1 MWTDVT
7 AVNKDKQHNSFPKSV
22 DENWSKYGHQHI
34 LNTKG
39 TSCTKSQRCQPRR
52 QIPCV
57 RCISST
63 GMLTQQYMCSQTK
76 TNDSCWFVWE
86 TSSIAFS
93 SCLCSRNVN
102 QCFCHHRLWNRKF
115 RTKAVSLFAYLHVSV
130 CVCIYANV
138 CMCVCTYSQAAGVR
152 AGPVALVVC
161 RGPRGG
167 ERRGVRRA
175 RGCHGR
181 LVRRRWRI
189 KVSVGFIY
197 GGLASNISAA
207 EGHSCTLFEIQHEE
221 AKQALI

>member
-1 MWTDVT
+1 MSNRISLMPSPLNVDWCDGRE
-7 AVNKDKQHNSFPKSV
+7 QSRCV
-22 DENWSKYGHQHI
+22 DENWNKYGHQHI

-39 TSCTKSQRCQPRR
+39 TSCQRCQPGR

-93 SCLCSRNVN
+93 SCLCSMNVN
-102 QCFCHHRLWNRKF
+102 QCFCYHRLWNQKF
-115 RTKAVSLFAYLHVSV
+115 RTKALSPFAYLHMSV
-130 CVCIYANV
+130 WVCIYANV
-138 CMCVCTYSQAAGVR
+138 CMCVCTYSQAVGVR
-152 AGPVALVVC
+152 AGP
-161 RGPRGG
+161 RGPGCQGPWGG
-167 ERRGVRRA
+167 DRRGVRRA

-207 EGHSCTLFEIQHEE
+207 EGHSCTPFKIQ
-221 AKQALI
+221 QQS